1 MVVEFTLKLDAVNL
15 LKSKIEKVKGL
26 FKNINV
32 QIEETETS
40 LRTNLIWVTI
50 SGAETEN
57 CEKAKVI

>member
-15 LKSKIEKVKGL
+15 LKSKIEKVKEL
-26 FKNINV
+26 FKNVNI

-50 SGAETEN
+50 SGAEIEN
-57 CEKAKVI
+57 CQKAKVI